1 MDYMTNASD
10 NANLLLHGVYLG
22 LLNLT
27 LTRIYL
33 LCNSLR
39 SSPVMMKRALLMD
52 QRCVTMLHS
61 LPQLREFSQWGV
73 PHHITIK
80 V

>member
-39 SSPVMMKRALLMD
+39 SSPVMMKRAINGPKVCD
-52 QRCVTMLHS
+52 DVT
-61 LPQLREFSQWGV
+61 QLAPIARIQPMGGSP
-73 PHHITIK
+73 PHHH
-80 V
+80 